1 MESLQAKFLVA
12 SPKLGDPNF
21 FRTVVLM
28 VQHDEEGAMGLVLTR
43 PSDMTMK
50 AVLSQIEASDE
61 TAPLPYDP
69 DLPNMELPIFVG
81 GPVPGPLIA
90 VHDLLDYSES
100 EVMPG
105 LYVATQ
111 RATLHRLLES
121 DATIRLFSGYSGWSA
136 GQLEDELRLGGWLI
150 YDATPQLVLSDPDS
164 LWDTLVGRIGRE
176 ILGLRGFERHL
187 PDDPSVN

>member
-1 MESLQAKFLVA
+1 
-12 SPKLGDPNF
+12 
-21 FRTVVLM
+21 
-28 VQHDEEGAMGLVLTR
+28 MGLVLTR

-121 DATIRLFSGYSGWSA
+121 DATIRLFSGYSGQVFKTVGQTDGA
-136 GQLEDELRLGGWLI
+136 G
-150 YDATPQLVLSDPDS
+150 ATVLVETHLTDPDGDYHS
-164 LWDTLVGRIGRE
+164 LAYVTKNDGQRWWIVDVIVDGGISELKVRISEYRL
-176 ILGLRGFERHL
+176 ILKQSGVDGLIRALNAKADALTQGT
-187 PDDPSVN
+187 